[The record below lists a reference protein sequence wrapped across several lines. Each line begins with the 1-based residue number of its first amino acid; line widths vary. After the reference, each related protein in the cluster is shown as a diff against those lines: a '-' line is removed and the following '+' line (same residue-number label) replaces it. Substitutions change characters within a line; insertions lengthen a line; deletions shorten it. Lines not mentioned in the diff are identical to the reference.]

1 MKEKKKLKGLL
12 EGLDNALSILK
23 LFYKE
28 LIFFALIYTAI
39 VLYPIKHVVTFNLI
53 ILTFVLSRK
62 LFMGVPVFND
72 WVKTIFKTVLFI
84 SLIYYLLMFIGGFGL
99 LGLVIIVFGF
109 AGWRIK
115 KHWKFFNYVIDWS
128 ANRLKGK
135 KEAFSFG
142 DEKNEKRKK

>member
-1 MKEKKKLKGLL
+1 MKRKSLF
-12 EGLDNALSILK
+12 EGLENALSILK
-23 LFYKE
+23 LFWKE
-28 LIFFALIYTAI
+28 ILYFALIYTAI
-39 VLYPIKHVVTFNLI
+39 IFYPVKNVVTFNLI

-72 WVKTIFKTVLFI
+72 WFKAIIKTVCFVTI
-84 SLIYYLLMFIGGFGL
+84 IYYLVNLIGGFGI

-142 DEKNEKRKK
+142 DEKNKKRKR